1 MMMIPAVLGLRVPI
15 AFTPLWDPLFA
26 LYPGMS
32 EQWLWLAIPL
42 VIVISLVYKC
52 TRVTELRS
60 LPKEAA
66 IMSAQVVVVMAFAA
80 VVLGAGYWAYVR
92 ATGRIMH

>member
-1 MMMIPAVLGLRVPI
+1 MMMIPAAMLLRTSI

-42 VIVISLVYKC
+42 VVVISLVYKC
-52 TRVTELRS
+52 TRVTELRT
-60 LPKEAA
+60 LPREAA
-66 IMSAQVVVVMAFAA
+66 IMSAQVVMASTKAMGRKA
-80 VVLGAGYWAYVR
+80 SRLGR
-92 ATGRIMH
+92 PERTSQ